1 MRTIIISD
9 NGLNSECAVRET
21 GGGERESAKKVNS
34 TKVNS
39 YAAPRRIYMKFKNM
53 TVTN

>member
-9 NGLNSECAVRET
+9 NGLNSKCAVRET
-21 GGGERESAKKVNS
+21 GKERKSAKKVNS